1 MKQEIFL
8 SIFGFIFLYIVLY
21 MVLGMYFKNST
32 EDFDRVLSRSI
43 DIFIIFFI
51 LIVILAVYYSSPST
65 DDFETHI
72 KNFFSDL
79 KTFLEDSWSLL
90 YLGMILIVIYTF
102 IYLFRIPN
110 TNELK
115 PFMLGLV
122 ENTTWILFAIVLFE
136 VTIRALF
143 NIDLIEIATKFFNQ
157 TFPDSGTK
165 TTTKDTSGNII
176 KPTTTT
182 TKLASV
188 LVNSKPKNSDCGNTI
203 SSGGSEDDE
212 VFNIAGNNFTYEDA
226 QTICS
231 AYDAKIATYDQIEEA
246 YNQGAEWCN
255 YGWSEGQMAF
265 FPTQKDTWNK
275 LQKHPSTANN
285 CGRPGVN
292 GGYMANPKLRFG
304 VNCFGKKP
312 AMKESDSTT
321 MKSYQETVNKQ
332 VPLTPEEAKM
342 NEKMNYWK
350 ENASKLLNING
361 FNQNKWSEH

>member
-1 MKQEIFL
+1 
-8 SIFGFIFLYIVLY
+8 

-32 EDFDRVLSRSI
+32 EDFDRMLSRSV
-43 DIFIIFFI
+43 DIFITFLF
-51 LIVILAVYYSSPST
+51 LIVILAVYYSSSST
-65 DDFETHI
+65 SDFETHV
-72 KNFFSDL
+72 KNFLSDF
-79 KTFLEDSWSLL
+79 KTFLENSWSLL
-90 YLGMILIVIYTF
+90 YLGMILIVVYTF

-110 TNELK
+110 SNHLK
-115 PFMLGLV
+115 PFTIGLI
-122 ENTTWILFAIVLFE
+122 ENITWILFAIVLFE
-136 VTIRALF
+136 ITIRELF
-143 NIDLIEIATKFFNQ
+143 KVDLIENAINFFNKS
-157 TFPDSGTK
+157 FPN
-165 TTTKDTSGNII
+165 TTTKDSSGNII
-176 KPTTTT
+176 ASTTNDQNV
-182 TKLASV
+182 SV
-188 LVNSKPKNSDCGNTI
+188 LVNMKPTNYQTNATNTGNTVADGNPQI
-203 SSGGSEDDE
+203 FQDNDE
-212 VFNIAGNNFTYEDA
+212 VFNITGNNFTYEDA

-265 FPTQKDTWNK
+265 FPTQKETWNT

-312 AMKESDSTT
+312 VMKESDSTT
-321 MKSYQETVNKQ
+321 MKSYQQTVNKQ

-342 NEKMNYWK
+342 NEKMKYWK

-361 FNQNKWSEH
+361 FNQSKWSEH

>member
-1 MKQEIFL
+1 MKQEFFL

-43 DIFIIFFI
+43 DIFILVFI
-51 LIVILAVYYSSPST
+51 LIVTLAVYYSSPST

-72 KNFFSDL
+72 KNLLSDF

-90 YLGMILIVIYTF
+90 YLGMILIVIYTVT
-102 IYLFRIPN
+102 YLFRIPN

-115 PFMLGLV
+115 PFMLGLL
-122 ENTTWILFAIVLFE
+122 ENTTWIMFAIVLFE
-136 VTIRALF
+136 VTIRTLF
-143 NIDLIEIATKFFNQ
+143 NIDLVENATNFFNQ
-157 TFPDSGTK
+157 TFPGFGSK
-165 TTTKDTSGNII
+165 TTTKDSSDNNI
-176 KPTTTT
+176 KPTP
-182 TKLASV
+182 ASV
-188 LVNSKPKNSDCGNTI
+188 LINKSQTNDAKTAGNTVA
-203 SSGGSEDDE
+203 SGGGDSQHDE

-231 AYDAKIATYDQIEEA
+231 AYDSKIATYDQIEEA

-265 FPTQKDTWNK
+265 FPTQKDTWNT

-312 AMKESDSTT
+312 VMKESDSTT
-321 MKSYQETVNKQ
+321 MKSYQQTINKQ

-342 NEKMNYWK
+342 NEKMKYWK

>member
-1 MKQEIFL
+1 
-8 SIFGFIFLYIVLY
+8 

-43 DIFIIFFI
+43 DIFILVLI
-51 LIVILAVYYSSPST
+51 LIAFLAVYYSSPST
-65 DDFETHI
+65 SDFNTSAT
-72 KNFFSDL
+72 NFFTDL
-79 KTFLEDSWSLL
+79 KTFLENSWSLL
-90 YLGMILIVIYTF
+90 YLGMILIVIYTVV
-102 IYLFRIPN
+102 YLFRIPN

-115 PFMLGLV
+115 PFMLGLI

-136 VTIRALF
+136 VMIRKIF
-143 NIDLIEIATKFFNQ
+143 NIDLIENATNFFNQ
-157 TFPDSGTK
+157 TFPDSK
-165 TTTKDTSGNII
+165 TTITDSSGNLINTKDTS
-176 KPTTTT
+176 KS
-182 TKLASV
+182 ASV
-188 LVNSKPKNSDCGNTI
+188 IVNKSQTNNNNNCGNTI
-203 SSGGSEDDE
+203 AGGETPHDE
-212 VFNIAGNNFTYEDA
+212 VFNITGNNFTYEDA

-265 FPTQKDTWNK
+265 FPTQKETWNK
-275 LQKHPSTANN
+275 LQKHPSTSNN

-321 MKSYQETVNKQ
+321 MKSYQQTVNTQ

-342 NEKMNYWK
+342 NEKMKYWK

>member
-1 MKQEIFL
+1 MNGDFFLCIFL
-8 SIFGFIFLYIVLY
+8 FIFLYIVLY

-43 DIFIIFFI
+43 DIFILVFI
-51 LIVILAVYYSSPST
+51 LIVFLAVYYSSPST
-65 DDFETHI
+65 GDFETYI

-79 KTFLEDSWSLL
+79 KSFLEDSMSLL
-90 YLGMILIVIYTF
+90 YLGMILIVIYTV

-143 NIDLIEIATKFFNQ
+143 NIDLIENATNFFNK
-157 TFPDSGTK
+157 TFPESK
-165 TTTKDTSGNII
+165 TTTKDISGNSI
-176 KPTTTT
+176 KPTP
-182 TKLASV
+182 ASV
-188 LVNSKPKNSDCGNTI
+188 LVNSKPNKSDCGNTVA
-203 SSGGSEDDE
+203 SGGGSEDDE

-275 LQKHPSTANN
+275 LQKHPSTSNN

-312 AMKESDSTT
+312 VMKESDSVT
-321 MKSYQETVNKQ
+321 MKSYQQTINTQ

-342 NEKMNYWK
+342 NEKMKYWK

-361 FNQNKWSEH
+361 FNQTKWSEH